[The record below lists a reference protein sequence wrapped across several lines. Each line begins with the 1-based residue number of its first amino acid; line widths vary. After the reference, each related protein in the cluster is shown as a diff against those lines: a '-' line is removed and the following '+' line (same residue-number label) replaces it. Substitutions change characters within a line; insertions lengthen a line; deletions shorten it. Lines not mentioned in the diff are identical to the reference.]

1 MNSRIEKYL
10 NYIINDLITNTKF
23 QESQSLA
30 DTTFLLFFKLPWSN
44 NRAFTEANMKGILRY
59 NSIPLG
65 LVDYLYDNYVLEDD
79 NQIDYVWEKY
89 KDFLIDIVY
98 NKKTINES
106 DDKMGMYLDKL
117 LNILEDDTYLV
128 NSSVL
133 KVPFYNTSISFR
145 RSDEYI
151 FILDL
156 VNLSSP
162 PDRFITYCSDMF
174 NIEGKNL
181 KILWDNYRLFLGD
194 FVTNNTRY

>member
-44 NRAFTEANMKGILRY
+44 NRAFTEANVKGILRY

>member
-1 MNSRIEKYL
+1 MNSRVEKYL

-65 LVDYLYDNYVLEDD
+65 LVDYLYNNYVLEDD

-106 DDKMGMYLDKL
+106 DDRMVTYLDKI

>member
-10 NYIINDLITNTKF
+10 NYIINDLITDTKF

-30 DTTFLLFFKLPWSN
+30 DAAFLLFFKLPWSKS
-44 NRAFTEANMKGILRY
+44 RSFTEANMKGILRY

-65 LVDYLYDNYVLEDD
+65 LVDYLYNNYGLEDD
-79 NQIDYVWEKY
+79 NQIDYVWENY
-89 KDFLIDIVY
+89 KDFLIDLIY

-106 DDKMGMYLDKL
+106 DDKMDMYLDKI

-128 NSSVL
+128 NSSLL
-133 KVPFYNTSISFR
+133 KVPFFNTSISFR
-145 RSDEYI
+145 RSDDHI

-162 PDRFITYCSDMF
+162 PERFITYCSDMF

>member
-1 MNSRIEKYL
+1 MNSRVEKYL
-10 NYIINDLITNTKF
+10 NYIINDLITDTKF

-65 LVDYLYDNYVLEDD
+65 LVDYLYNNYVLEDD

-106 DDKMGMYLDKL
+106 DDRMVTYLDKI